1 MLCKLVLIKKNI
13 GKDFKKDF
21 KKDEIM
27 FSKSTIAIGRFAPT
41 PSGRMHIGNMVAML
55 AVWLSAKSQGG
66 HMLLRLEDLDIARM
80 PKDASA
86 RVIDDL
92 KWAGLDWVGEPTY
105 QHKRTAIYQEA
116 LDALESLQDADG
128 NSLIYPCFCSR
139 SDIRAIAAPQEGDG
153 FIRYPGTC
161 RNLRKTAEGLAQ
173 IEKRLQ
179 NNQQHSLRLA
189 VPPADLSQANIDFE
203 DAIFGAQSFNI
214 NRDLGDMVIRRAD
227 GVFSYQLAVVVDD
240 VLSGVN
246 DIVRGRDLL
255 RSTALQI
262 WIGEL
267 LEKSGF
273 FAAHGTHYVRPQF
286 AHLPLIDNAQGERLA
301 KSKHSLD
308 VGALR
313 ESGWSAERM
322 IGYCMYL
329 LGYKNPGQKQ
339 PVDMSAA
346 DALALFK
353 SLDTPWDSVRANLA
367 DKSVP
372 FLD

>member
-1 MLCKLVLIKKNI
+1 MRYALLFCFLLI
-13 GKDFKKDF
+13 

-27 FSKSTIAIGRFAPT
+27 FSKSTIATGRFAPT

-55 AVWLSAKSQGG
+55 AAWLSAKSQGG
-66 HMLLRLEDLDIARM
+66 NMLLRLEDLDVARM
-80 PKDASA
+80 PKDASEKI
-86 RVIDDL
+86 IDDL
-92 KWAGLDWVGEPTY
+92 RWTGLDWVGEPVY
-105 QHKRTAIYQEA
+105 QHERTEIYAEA
-116 LDALESLQDADG
+116 LEALKSLKDDDG

-161 RNLRKTAEGLAQ
+161 RRLRELPEGLTQ
-173 IEKRLQ
+173 IDERLQ
-179 NNQQHSLRLA
+179 DNQQHSLRLA
-189 VPPADLSQANIDFE
+189 AAPAELPEANVSFE
-203 DAIFGAQSFNI
+203 DAIFGNQTFNI

-255 RSTALQI
+255 RSATLQI
-262 WIGEL
+262 WIGQL

-273 FAAHGTHYVRPQF
+273 FAAHGAHYAQPKF

-313 ESGWSAERM
+313 EAGWSAERM

-329 LGYKNPGQKQ
+329 LGYKEAGQKSL
-339 PVDMSAA
+339 VDMSANE
-346 DALALFK
+346 ALALFSSEK
-353 SLDTPWDSVRANLA
+353 NPWNCVRKNLC

-372 FLD
+372 FLN

>member
-1 MLCKLVLIKKNI
+1 MLIKKGI
-13 GKDFKKDF
+13 RKDIR
-21 KKDEIM
+21 KDEIM

-55 AVWLSAKSQGG
+55 AAWLCAKSQGG
-66 HMLLRLEDLDIARM
+66 HMILRLEDLDIARM
-80 PKDASA
+80 PEGASEQ
-86 RVIDDL
+86 IIEDL
-92 KWAGLDWVGEPTY
+92 KWAGFDWVGEPEY
-105 QHKRTAIYQEA
+105 QHERTAIYQEA
-116 LDALESLQDADG
+116 LEALESLRDSDG
-128 NSLIYPCFCSR
+128 DLLIYPCFCSR

-189 VPPADLSQANIDFE
+189 APQADSSQANIDFE
-203 DAIFGAQSFNI
+203 DAIFGSQSFNI
-214 NRDLGDMVIRRAD
+214 ARDLGDMVIRRAD

-255 RSTALQI
+255 RSAALQI

-273 FAAHGTHYVRPQF
+273 FAAHGMHYVRPQF

-329 LGYKNPGQKQ
+329 LGYKNSRQNQ
-339 PVDMSAA
+339 PVDMSAS

-353 SLDTPWDSVRANLA
+353 SEKTPWYSVRANLD
-367 DKSVP
+367 DKYVP

>member
-1 MLCKLVLIKKNI
+1 
-13 GKDFKKDF
+13 
-21 KKDEIM
+21 M
-27 FSKSTIAIGRFAPT
+27 FSKSPIAIGRFAPT

-55 AVWLSAKSQGG
+55 AAWLSAKSQGG
-66 HMLLRLEDLDIARM
+66 SMILRLEDLDIARM

-105 QHKRTAIYQEA
+105 QHESTAIYQEA
-116 LDALESLQDADG
+116 LDALESLQDGDG

-161 RNLRKTAEGLAQ
+161 RNLRKNAQGLAQ

-189 VPPADLSQANIDFE
+189 VPSADSREANIDFE

-214 NRDLGDMVIRRAD
+214 DRDLGDMVIRRAD

-240 VLSGVN
+240 VFSGVN

-255 RSTALQI
+255 RSAALQI

-273 FAAHGTHYVRPQF
+273 FAAHGVHYVQPKF

-313 ESGWSAERM
+313 EAGWSAERM

-329 LGYKNPGQKQ
+329 LGYKNPEQTR

-346 DALALFK
+346 DALALFE
-353 SLDTPWDSVRANLA
+353 SDETPWDSVRANLA